1 MTRIRDTERAQFR
14 APVKRAL
21 VAAVALLG
29 LAPGTAQAIYGG
41 EEAAAPYSFMASMQF
56 KTSEGGQHW
65 CGATLI
71 APQWVVTAKH
81 CLLYLPVAGTPL
93 PKPSNVQVRVGS
105 LDRTTGGEL
114 ADVTEFVVHGKP
126 ISPNPTDPQD
136 TSGTDIALLK
146 LAHPV
151 SAQPIPIAGSPD
163 GTDVRLLGWG
173 YNCQHLRG
181 HGCTLP
187 TALRQLDTRTLPRE
201 GCVST
206 EPGDA
211 KISDREICQAAT
223 SGGESIRPH
232 DSGSPMLVRAGSGW
246 QLVGAASGPVQQSP
260 DADGAGPNIYTD
272 VTAYRSWIAEH
283 VR

>member
-1 MTRIRDTERAQFR
+1 MTRIRDIERVRFR

-21 VAAVALLG
+21 IAAVALVG

-56 KTSEGGQHW
+56 KTDEGAQHW

-81 CLLYLPVAGTPL
+81 CLLMLPVAGTPV
-93 PKPSNVQVRVGS
+93 PKPSDVQVRVGS

-114 ADVTEFVVHGKP
+114 VDVTDFVVHGEP
-126 ISPNPTDPQD
+126 ISSDPTAPQD
-136 TSGTDIALLK
+136 IRGTDIALLK
-146 LAHPV
+146 LARPV
-151 SAQPIPIAGSPD
+151 SAQPALIAGSSE

-173 YNCQHLRG
+173 YNCQQPRG

-187 TALRQLDTRTLPRE
+187 TALRQLDTRMLPRE

-206 EPGDA
+206 KPGDA
-211 KISDREICQAAT
+211 TIADREICQAAT
-223 SGGESIRPH
+223 SSGESIRPH
-232 DSGSPMLVRAGSGW
+232 DSGSPMLVRAGEGW
-246 QLVGAASGPVQQSP
+246 QLAGAVSGPVQQGA
-260 DADGAGPNIYTD
+260 DADGTGPNIYTD